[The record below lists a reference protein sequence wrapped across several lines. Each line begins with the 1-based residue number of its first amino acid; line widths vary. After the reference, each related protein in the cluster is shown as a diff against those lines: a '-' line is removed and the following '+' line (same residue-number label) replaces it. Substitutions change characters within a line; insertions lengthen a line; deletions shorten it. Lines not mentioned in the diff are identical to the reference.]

1 MNISADYAGSTDNIT
16 QQLNVRL
23 LDWVLIYGLMERRET
38 SGFTKITDTIKG
50 RDGVYG
56 EKEVILLSVFRGKK
70 CIDPLKPHHG
80 RDAQKKKFKSSSSP
94 IFFSSLHPV
103 FLPQGVGSALT
114 LKTSSG

>member
-38 SGFTKITDTIKG
+38 SGFTKIKDTIKG

-56 EKEVILLSVFRGKK
+56 EK
-70 CIDPLKPHHG
+70 
-80 RDAQKKKFKSSSSP
+80 
-94 IFFSSLHPV
+94 
-103 FLPQGVGSALT
+103 
-114 LKTSSG
+114 